1 MAFVVALTALW
12 PALCASATMAPM
24 SENTVGGRIALIE
37 AAKAGS
43 LEGARAALGAGSA
56 VDQPDPLGR
65 TALHYAARLGHTGIV
80 DLLLEAGSPAGATDS
95 DGYTPLIRAVE
106 FGHVESA
113 RALLAAGANPDIP
126 LPDGRTAR
134 SIAEASGN
142 EALMDVFEGR

>member
-1 MAFVVALTALW
+1 MALVVALAATW
-12 PALCASATMAPM
+12 PGSCASAPMAPM
-24 SENTVGGRIALIE
+24 SETTVGARIALVE

-43 LEGARAALGAGSA
+43 LRDARAALDAGAA

-65 TALHYAARLGHTGIV
+65 TALHYAARLGHADIV
-80 DLLLEAGSPAGATDS
+80 ELLLEAGSPAGASDS

-106 FGHVESA
+106 FGHVAIA
-113 RALLAAGANPDIP
+113 RTLLAAGANPDIP

-142 EALMDVFEGR
+142 EALKDIFEGR